1 MNHKGAPE
9 EGSKAALELAWKKLT
24 DSNIQ
29 DLAEGAGATFHN
41 GEISLP
47 HFDRRIVIDITTGSM
62 RIGAEDLTTSDR
74 ILALHYLLGCDRHR
88 PTGNLISFAQAPG
101 GEVYYSAFKKRSID
115 RLAEIFGDAPERL
128 IKFGSLLGGE
138 PLTMATAAVKLS
150 FYPMLPVVVLI
161 WQGDDEVAPAANLLF
176 DESVTR
182 ILATEDLAV
191 VASSVVTRLA
201 KAMQT
206 DQ

>member
-1 MNHKGAPE
+1 
-9 EGSKAALELAWKKLT
+9 
-24 DSNIQ
+24 
-29 DLAEGAGATFHN
+29 
-41 GEISLP
+41 
-47 HFDRRIVIDITTGSM
+47 
-62 RIGAEDLTTSDR
+62 
-74 ILALHYLLGCDRHR
+74 
-88 PTGNLISFAQAPG
+88 
-101 GEVYYSAFKKRSID
+101 
-115 RLAEIFGDAPERL
+115 LAEIFGDAPERL